1 MPSNVMMVNIKPR
14 LDFSVRKMFQKRR
27 FFINAKHPPIKDVTH
42 PMFYLTQVLW
52 GDALKIFSFNELC
65 SLIKDGLVRP
75 KIENGNRRTSQ
86 ECYSSVTRGD
96 KSLNHKK
103 KTWNPPMQLGK
114 KQNSSYCGQCNS
126 ASHNFQVFLNSIDSE
141 TEQQS
146 YLIQVLGIDLLVII
160 SKDVVNFDTEHLFP
174 ACGL

>member
-1 MPSNVMMVNIKPR
+1 
-14 LDFSVRKMFQKRR
+14 MFQKRR
-27 FFINAKHPPIKDVTH
+27 FFINAKHPPIKDVSH

-52 GDALKIFSFNELC
+52 GDVLKIFSFNELC
-65 SLIKDGLVRP
+65 LLIKDCLVWP
-75 KIENGNRRTSQ
+75 KTENANRRTSQ
-86 ECYSSVTRGD
+86 QCYSSVTWGD

-103 KTWNPPMQLGK
+103 KHEKNP
-114 KQNSSYCGQCNS
+114 QCNWAKNKTLRTVANVILHHIIFKS
-126 ASHNFQVFLNSIDSE
+126 FYLNSIDSE

-160 SKDVVNFDTEHLFP
+160 SKDVVNSDTEYLFP

>member
-1 MPSNVMMVNIKPR
+1 
-14 LDFSVRKMFQKRR
+14 
-27 FFINAKHPPIKDVTH
+27 
-42 PMFYLTQVLW
+42 
-52 GDALKIFSFNELC
+52 
-65 SLIKDGLVRP
+65 
-75 KIENGNRRTSQ
+75 
-86 ECYSSVTRGD
+86 
-96 KSLNHKK
+96 
-103 KTWNPPMQLGK
+103 MQLGK
-114 KQNSSYCGQCNS
+114 NSSYCGQCNS

>member
-1 MPSNVMMVNIKPR
+1 MATEGLLRNVTA
-14 LDFSVRKMFQKRR
+14 LSLE
-27 FFINAKHPPIKDVTH
+27 VTNVS
-42 PMFYLTQVLW
+42 TT
-52 GDALKIFSFNELC
+52 K
-65 SLIKDGLVRP
+65 
-75 KIENGNRRTSQ
+75 
-86 ECYSSVTRGD
+86 
-96 KSLNHKK
+96 KK

-114 KQNSSYCGQCNS
+114 NSSYCGQCNS
-126 ASHNFQVFLNSIDSE
+126 ASHNFQFFFYLNSIDSE